1 MGDMIQIVFDM
12 DGVIFDTE
20 ALCQKAW
27 RTVGEERGISI
38 AEIDELLKLCIGSN
52 QQHMTEVLR
61 EKLGV
66 DFPVQCFL
74 SEAAEQIQLLANE
87 HLPLK
92 KGAEE
97 LLKWLKEQKAAVG
110 LASSTA
116 SPIVKKYLEKAGL
129 TEYFQI
135 IIGGDQVIHSKP
147 DGEIYQKA
155 CAALGTDPSQTY
167 GVEDS
172 YNGVRSASNAGLK
185 TIMVPDLL
193 PPTEEMRERACTVQ
207 PDLLAVKK
215 YLQKEQEKSE

>member
-1 MGDMIQIVFDM
+1 MIQIVFDM

-61 EKLGV
+61 GKLGEA
-66 DFPVQCFL
+66 FPVQCFL

-155 CAALGTDPSQTY
+155 CAALGTDHI
-167 GVEDS
+167 D
-172 YNGVRSASNAGLK
+172 
-185 TIMVPDLL
+185 DH
-193 PPTEEMRERACTVQ
+193 C
-207 PDLLAVKK
+207 D
-215 YLQKEQEKSE
+215 